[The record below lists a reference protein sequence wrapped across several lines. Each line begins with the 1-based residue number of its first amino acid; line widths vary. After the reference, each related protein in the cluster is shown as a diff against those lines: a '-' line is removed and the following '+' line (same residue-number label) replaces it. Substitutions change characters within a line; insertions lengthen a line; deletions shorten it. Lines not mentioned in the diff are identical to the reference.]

1 MVNKLTIK
9 QKKFVN
15 ETIETLNP
23 TEAVRRVYDLG
34 AKGGSKKIKQ
44 LEQTA
49 RAIASENLTKPNIK
63 QAFKEL
69 LAEIDDDVILKK
81 FYQILNED
89 DKRAS
94 LEAGK
99 ELLKLKDRY
108 PAGKLK
114 ITQYEDELKSL
125 D

>member
-69 LAEIDDDVILKK
+69 LAGIDDDVILKR